1 MAVDLSVFDRLKS
14 KSDFD
19 REAEKYALEK
29 LAKQA
34 EIKKASM
41 LDVDKLGE
49 VAFMKAAMGQ
59 PLTPQEEGAAKF
71 LDAKSGGLV
80 WDPVTGSPMQ
90 KPRISDSIA
99 LGGAQSTV
107 DNAAIGGAP
116 VRLDVSQANNM
127 GSFGIPA
134 ISETDLMGAIGNA
147 PAPMPAPNKAPVEQ
161 DEMTALDQAEQA
173 ALASAGSDRRAQQNV
188 KETFSKARADTIRE
202 KLKPMAPSL
211 LAKQDEKLMQM
222 GGVAQLN
229 ANLESVASG
238 LESGAVQFGPVKN
251 VINEGRNFLG
261 KSNPESRNY
270 ADVNKQLMELV
281 NTSLQLHKGVQTEGD
296 AQRMANMINANP
308 NDTKIIADAVRGLS
322 NLNKTLLGQQQ
333 ASLDELRAGA
343 GKGFIDTSPFVQ
355 APATIQLEKPDL
367 YKKGEV
373 EFNLRKRGY
382 TPDQIKEYKR
392 LRGIN

>member
-59 PLTPQEEGAAKF
+59 QLTPQEEGAARF
-71 LDAKSGGLV
+71 LDAKSGGIA
-80 WDPVTGSPMQ
+80 WDPVTGNQIQ
-90 KPRISDSIA
+90 KPRLSDRIS
-99 LGGAQSTV
+99 LGGQMAPLGSVQAG
-107 DNAAIGGAP
+107 DAP
-116 VRLDVSQANNM
+116 VRLDVGQANQM
-127 GSFGIPA
+127 ASLGIPP
-134 ISETDLMGAIGNA
+134 ISESELMGQVTEGPVAMPSPSSI
-147 PAPMPAPNKAPVEQ
+147 PAVQ
-161 DEMTALDQAEQA
+161 DDMAALDQAEKA
-173 ALASAGSDRRAQQNV
+173 ALASAGLDRNAQQNV
-188 KETFSKARADTIRE
+188 KNTFSKARADALRD

-222 GGVAQLN
+222 GGIAQLN

-238 LESGAVQFGPVKN
+238 LESGAVKFGPMKN

-261 KSNPESRNY
+261 KSNPESRNF
-270 ADVNKQLMELV
+270 ADVNKQLLELV
-281 NTSLQLHKGVQTEGD
+281 NASLMLHKGVQTEGD

-308 NDTKIIADAVRGLS
+308 NDTKIISDAVRGLS
-322 NLNKTLLGQQQ
+322 KLNKTLLSQQQ
-333 ASLDELRAGA
+333 ASLDELRSGA
-343 GKGFIDTSPFVQ
+343 GKGFIDTTPFTQ
-355 APATIQLEKPDL
+355 APATIELEKPSL

-373 EFNLRKRGY
+373 EFNLQKRGY